1 MHVDIRTIV
10 HDTTVCHGWLTPQP
24 EALATGVPYSF
35 DLTHSPSTY
44 RLLHHDNEDTAWSL
58 MLQLY
63 VLWNRKNT
71 SSSSP

>member
-24 EALATGVPYSF
+24 EVLATGVPYSF

-44 RLLHHDNEDTAWSL
+44 RLLHHDNEDTA
-58 MLQLY
+58 
-63 VLWNRKNT
+63 
-71 SSSSP
+71 